1 MFNINRS
8 KDQCWRKIIVWYIQ
22 ESMVSLKHHH
32 LIYYSW
38 MDVAEAHHAYSAK
51 RYRKALGESHQKSR
65 EINGWKNKGGGNGL
79 NK

>member
-1 MFNINRS
+1 
-8 KDQCWRKIIVWYIQ
+8 
-22 ESMVSLKHHH
+22 
-32 LIYYSW
+32 